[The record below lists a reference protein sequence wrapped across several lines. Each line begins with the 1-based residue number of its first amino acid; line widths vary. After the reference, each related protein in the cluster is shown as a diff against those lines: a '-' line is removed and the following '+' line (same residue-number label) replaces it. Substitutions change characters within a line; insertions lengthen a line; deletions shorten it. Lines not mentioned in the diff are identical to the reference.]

1 MFELVMPNRNCAIST
16 IYKFVTDCLFQHLL
30 TSKYSVLLLIIKY
43 NHIETGESQISHLTT
58 PICHLILN
66 KYNHAG
72 IMKNTMRRESS

>member
-1 MFELVMPNRNCAIST
+1 MFELVMPNRNYAIST

-43 NHIETGESQISHLTT
+43 NHIETGET

-72 IMKNTMRRESS
+72 IMKNTMRRETS